1 MNLNIVWG
9 ADITPPPPPSS
20 VSTNSTIS
28 KTCVTEG
35 LKGVLRAIFMH
46 EHDDK

>member
-9 ADITPPPPPSS
+9 APPPPPPSS
-20 VSTNSTIS
+20 VPTNSTIS